1 MKKITRTVYL
11 TKESIDL
18 IDKDLNAK
26 QSYTIFANK
35 EEGTIELDITLS
47 IQEEFVITEDILM
60 EIIQGLTPALSE
72 KEHEA
77 KHNQLLSHLRS
88 IGATI

>member
-1 MKKITRTVYL
+1 MKKVTRTVYL

-18 IDKDLNAK
+18 IEKDLNAK

-47 IQEEFVITEDILM
+47 VQEEFVISEDVLM
-60 EIIQGLTPALSE
+60 EIIQGLTPSLSE
-72 KEHEA
+72 KDHEN
-77 KHNQLLSHLRS
+77 KHNQIVAHLRS
-88 IGATI
+88 IGASV